1 MRWEPTMF
9 GGATPYVIAV
19 VMIAFCALS
28 AFALITAANHFD
40 DDRADTS
47 PKRRRRE
54 GGYNHPA
61 PR

>member
-47 PKRRRRE
+47 PKR
-54 GGYNHPA
+54 
-61 PR
+61 